1 MNGALLMG
9 IGAGINA
16 YNTDV
21 QAEKQYQRELQMMQ
35 KKAELQAQLEMQ
47 IQEAKMAYAKANP
60 QYNKFIQGRF
70 GDVIGFDEFGGSK
83 QLYTAPEDE
92 RQSYQDEYDYQRAYK
107 ESQAR
112 AADARGLLSTV
123 NAELAPQK
131 QDSLEVY
138 RQARLDL
145 QAENA
150 DRKEANAF
158 ELGPADWE
166 KTIKTYMPPSDST
179 LPPTEEEY
187 AAMRAAAEKRMIA
200 DGLSKKSKGSK
211 PSGLAAPAT
220 QKPSPVDDPEFMKSI
235 MEKATKLRSLG
246 APESEITEA
255 VKAAVDEEA
264 KNRGYTIQYD
274 E

>member
-150 DRKEANAF
+150 DRKEANDF
-158 ELGPADWE
+158 ELAPADWE

-187 AAMRAAAEKRMIA
+187 AAMRAAAEERMIA
-200 DGLSKKSKGSK
+200 DGLSKKPKGSK

-220 QKPSPVDDPEFMKSI
+220 QKPFPAEDKEYMQSVN
-235 MEKATKLRSLG
+235 EKAAKLRSLG
-246 APESEITEA
+246 VPEEEID
-255 VKAAVDEEA
+255 AAVQADIAAEA
-264 KNRGYTIQYD
+264 AKRGYQL
-274 E
+274 